1 MTTMTDAVTVAIV
14 AVIPPLLL
22 SIIAL
27 VQAVRSQRTNTIAI
41 QKVTDKTSIIEQK
54 VDAVHEV
61 TNANFGV
68 QRDEITTLR
77 HEIDALKATL
87 DRYKQFG

>member
-1 MTTMTDAVTVAIV
+1 MTDAVIVATI

-22 SIIAL
+22 STVAL
-27 VQAVRSQRTNTIAI
+27 VQAFRNQKANVVAI
-41 QKVTDKTSIIEQK
+41 QTVTDKTDTIEKK

-68 QRDEITTLR
+68 QRDEITNLR
-77 HEIDALKATL
+77 SEIDNLKATL
-87 DRYKQFG
+87 DRYKQFS

>member
-27 VQAVRSQRTNTIAI
+27 MQAVRSQRTNAAAI
-41 QKVTDKTSIIEQK
+41 QTVTDKTNTIEQK

-61 TNANFGV
+61 TNNNFSV
-68 QRDEITTLR
+68 QRDEITLLR
-77 HEIDALKATL
+77 TEIDNLKATL
-87 DRYKQFG
+87 DRYKQFS

>member
-1 MTTMTDAVTVAIV
+1 MTDAVTFAIV

>member
-1 MTTMTDAVTVAIV
+1 MTTMTDAVTVALI
-14 AVIPPLLL
+14 AVTPPLLL
-22 SIIAL
+22 AIVAL
-27 VQAVRSQRTNTIAI
+27 LQTTRNHKSNVTAI
-41 QKVTDKTSIIEQK
+41 QAAAVKADIIEAK
-54 VDAVHEV
+54 VDTIHEV

-77 HEIDALKATL
+77 HEIDGLKATL

>member
-1 MTTMTDAVTVAIV
+1 MTDAVTVAIV